1 MPALP
6 DVKVFNTGVALV
18 EVKPDGPLHEYDNV
32 PDVELALA
40 LRFIVPPTHAGP
52 SLPAV
57 VVGKAFTTT
66 EVELV
71 ALQPE
76 PGVLIATE

>member
-1 MPALP
+1 M
-6 DVKVFNTGVALV
+6 
-18 EVKPDGPLHEYDNV
+18 
-32 PDVELALA
+32 
-40 LRFIVPPTHAGP
+40 PPTHAGP
-52 SLPAV
+52 LLLAV
-57 VVGKAFTTT
+57 VVGNEFTTT